1 MSTISASTTSTT
13 AYKVTAD
20 TTGTLVLQTGATP
33 TTAVTV
39 NSVQGV
45 QILNTLGVGNATPST
60 SGSGVSFPAT
70 QSASSD
76 ANTLDDYEE
85 GTWTA
90 TVSWATQGT
99 GSGNVTGY
107 YTKIGRTVIVSC
119 YPIPAKGTAS
129 GAFKITGLPFTPVE
143 NTACAIRTDGIGAA
157 SKVLQSATVGTEI
170 RFILANQSTTYGTDP
185 TAADMNAT
193 CYINVQCTFQI

>member
-1 MSTISASTTSTT
+1 MTVVINGTSGVTTNSGTLISASTIG
-13 AYKVTAD
+13 V
-20 TTGTLVLQTGATP
+20 GGATP
-33 TTAVTV
+33 A
-39 NSVQGV
+39 
-45 QILNTLGVGNATPST
+45 A
-60 SGSGVSFPAT
+60 SGAGVSFPAT
-70 QSASSD
+70 QSASTD

-99 GSGNVTGY
+99 GSGNITGY
-107 YTKIGRTVIVSC
+107 YTKIGRTVTVSC
-119 YPIPAKGTAS
+119 YPVPVKGTAS

-157 SKVLQSATVGTEI
+157 SKVLQSVTVGTEI
-170 RFILANQSTTYGTDP
+170 RFTLANQSTTYGADL

-193 CYINVQCTFQI
+193 CYINAQCTFQI